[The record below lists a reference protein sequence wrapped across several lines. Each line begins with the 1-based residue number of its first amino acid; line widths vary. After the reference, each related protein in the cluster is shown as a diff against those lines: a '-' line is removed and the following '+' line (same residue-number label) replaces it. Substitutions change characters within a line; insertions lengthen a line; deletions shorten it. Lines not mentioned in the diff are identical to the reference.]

1 MSYQSCG
8 FAVSTLGF
16 VHFGLTK
23 SKMPKLLCRLDLT
36 FHGVCFSHSTESKQ
50 GDLMISQICNF
61 IQGDT

>member
-23 SKMPKLLCRLDLT
+23 S
-36 FHGVCFSHSTESKQ
+36 
-50 GDLMISQICNF
+50 LMLRF
-61 IQGDT
+61 IAECKFKAWFDGSMAASEYTLSIV

>member
-23 SKMPKLLCRLDLT
+23 SKMPKVGFNILLCPLEIVLNQRKEL
-36 FHGVCFSHSTESKQ
+36 FKS
-50 GDLMISQICNF
+50 
-61 IQGDT
+61 